1 MLVIFFSPLYLRCGV
16 IISDSDSLKQE
27 LEFYK
32 KNFIFINPDLIFSYN
47 SNRIILFQISY
58 FKIDEFAKSPDF
70 EFLTKMKIIQNIIL
84 EEKDKEIIEQTLLTY
99 KDSNEII
106 MEARIKNKG
115 ISTCYYCGELT
126 GRKEYLMYKLFH
138 KKCEKYDGDLVQ
150 LSISGIDYINNYFQN
165 PFFNLPKGGLTEYV
179 IVGKKDN
186 ANNLTKDN
194 KNSLLLKDKLYPYLL
209 SSGED
214 GISIYQVDSINS
226 YKKLGYNIMGP
237 TSLWSLFNLSCNYE
251 DMELAIKEATQGNN
265 RLIDLSV
272 GDIYGG
278 DYGNVSLNSDII
290 ASSFSKISNLENIHI
305 LDKKD
310 IGKALLIFYGF
321 TYAQVASMFPSEKK
335 IDKNI
340 ISGDTFNSLELKQMI
355 QVCLEGLTGNTV
367 GCVFSD
373 YSNYFE
379 IIGMISELDKTGLL
393 KI

>member
-1 MLVIFFSPLYLRCGV
+1 MLVIYFSPLYLRCGV

-70 EFLTKMKIIQNIIL
+70 EFLTKMKIIQNITL
-84 EEKDKEIIEQTLLTY
+84 EESDKEIIEQTLLTY

-106 MEARIKNKG
+106 IEARIKNKG

>member
-70 EFLTKMKIIQNIIL
+70 EFLTKMKIIQNITL

-335 IDKNI
+335 N
-340 ISGDTFNSLELKQMI
+340 
-355 QVCLEGLTGNTV
+355 
-367 GCVFSD
+367 
-373 YSNYFE
+373 
-379 IIGMISELDKTGLL
+379 
-393 KI
+393 

>member
-1 MLVIFFSPLYLRCGV
+1 MLVIYFSPLYLRCGA

-32 KNFIFINPDLIFSYN
+32 KNFIFINHDLIFSYN

-70 EFLTKMKIIQNIIL
+70 EFLTKMKIIQNITL
-84 EEKDKEIIEQTLLTY
+84 GESDKEIIEQTLLTY

-126 GRKEYLMYKLFH
+126 GRKEYLIYKLFH
-138 KKCEKYDGDLVQ
+138 KKCEKYGDLVQ

-165 PFFNLPKGGLTEYV
+165 PFFNLPKGGLTDYV

-186 ANNLTKDN
+186 VKNLTKDN

-278 DYGNVSLNSDII
+278 DYGDVSLNSDII
-290 ASSFSKISNLENIHI
+290 ASSFSKISNLENMQK